1 MAANV
6 NQTSE
11 EKRRSRNRERFVR
24 IVENRV
30 NRVLSNLESLGNC
43 SNRRNYEYTKEDVE
57 KVFSEIQKKVE
68 EVKAMFREDA
78 SKGKRFKLEG

>member
-6 NQTSE
+6 SQTGE

-30 NRVLSNLESLGNC
+30 NRVLGNLESLGNC
-43 SNRRNYEYTKEDVE
+43 SNRRNYEYTKDDVE
-57 KVFSEIQKKVE
+57 KIFSEIQKKVE
-68 EVKAMFREDA
+68 EVKTMFQEDS
-78 SKGKRFKLEG
+78 SKGRKFKLGS